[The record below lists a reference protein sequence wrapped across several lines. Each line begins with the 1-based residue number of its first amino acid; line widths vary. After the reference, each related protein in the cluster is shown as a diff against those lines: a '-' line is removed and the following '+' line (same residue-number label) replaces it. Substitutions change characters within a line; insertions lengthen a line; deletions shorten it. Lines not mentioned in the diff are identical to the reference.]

1 MPVLRLCGGSVSMR
15 RAPKRTSPLSSS
27 AKPATIRKSVVLPQ
41 PEGPS
46 KVKNSPSAMVIEM
59 SSTARTAPKDR
70 LTRSIP
76 MLAKG
81 QRRERARSARR
92 LDGFLELLERLGAL
106 RVPALLVVFE
116 ELQARERRHGARQR
130 REVEVLAR
138 RPAEGRLQDHLT
150 DVLAR
155 DVVDELLRRVR
166 VRPAL
171 DDRDALHQCEGAVGR
186 VDGLDRRAV
195 ARPKRTGIFER
206 HPERVLAIADPLEHE
221 RRAVQHPR
229 VGEQRLEL
237 RPAGVA
243 AAPLLDEHGRV
254 RIGGAG
260 IRRVGEGDLA
270 LVFWVEEVAPAL
282 RAAGLRNAFV
292 FWRMTRR
299 CTLVPVHSP
308 SGSRNWAG
316 TASASFVL

>member
-27 AKPATIRKSVVLPQ
+27 AKPATIRNSVVLPQ
-41 PEGPS
+41 PDGPS
-46 KVKNSPSAMVIEM
+46 KVKNSPSAIVIEM

-76 MLAKG
+76 MLANG
-81 QRRERARSARR
+81 QLPRQWARSARR
-92 LDGFLELLERLGAL
+92 LNGFLELLERLGAL

-171 DDRDALHQCEGAVGR
+171 DDRE
-186 VDGLDRRAV
+186 
-195 ARPKRTGIFER
+195 
-206 HPERVLAIADPLEHE
+206 
-221 RRAVQHPR
+221 
-229 VGEQRLEL
+229 
-237 RPAGVA
+237 
-243 AAPLLDEHGRV
+243 
-254 RIGGAG
+254 
-260 IRRVGEGDLA
+260 
-270 LVFWVEEVAPAL
+270 
-282 RAAGLRNAFV
+282 
-292 FWRMTRR
+292 
-299 CTLVPVHSP
+299 P
-308 SGSRNWAG
+308 SI
-316 TASASFVL
+316 SASVPS